1 MAKKVW
7 QKKQYKKYGKKSMA
21 KHILFLKKVWQKK
34 YGKNIYFFLRKY
46 IYNSHVVPI

>member
-21 KHILFLKKVWQKK
+21 KKVWQKH
-34 YGKNIYFFLRKY
+34 ILFFKKVY
-46 IYNSHVVPI
+46 IQ